1 MSRCDFEFKSF
12 VQFENEQ
19 TITRQFLVLIA
30 FFVCLGV
37 TLKVCG
43 QTRTHHHFPGDIFI
57 TYHLAKTAFIGQKRS
72 TSSSFQQIL

>member
-1 MSRCDFEFKSF
+1 MSRCDYEFKSF

-43 QTRTHHHFPGDIFI
+43 RACTVHTHHHHFPGDIFI
-57 TYHLAKTAFIGQKRS
+57 TYHRD
-72 TSSSFQQIL
+72 